1 MDTDDPTALS
11 SIENRSK
18 EEEDGGSL
26 SNAVQRQQGATTT
39 PGGGGGGNNMK
50 RIASIEKFQKSAQNT
65 FRRFRSWSQ
74 GGGGNGGNGGLTS
87 SETTSAYEGGGGGG
101 KSSRSMSM
109 NSPPPSSSNRKSLT
123 PATPG
128 LNPTPTKH
136 NPHHHSSNNNNNN
149 PSTSSS
155 QQPTDEPYLDEDEL
169 TPLIYGYLHKLGRNG
184 HWQKRFFETNG
195 ERLTYYKSGKRKKV
209 LATLD
214 LYKVSLC
221 LFVSLIDCV

>member
-11 SIENRSK
+11 SIENRSSK

-26 SNAVQRQQGATTT
+26 SNAVQRQQGATTA

-74 GGGGNGGNGGLTS
+74 GGGGGNGGLTS